1 MVRMITMTM
10 TLSMTMLTTID
21 LPAGLVMKMEAM
33 KKTSEAASQR

>member
-1 MVRMITMTM
+1 MKTMST
-10 TLSMTMLTTID
+10 TMLTTID

>member
-1 MVRMITMTM
+1 MVTMITMTM
-10 TLSMTMLTTID
+10 STTMLTTID

>member
-1 MVRMITMTM
+1 MVTMMTM
-10 TLSMTMLTTID
+10 TTTMLTTID